1 MQYAITAMPEECFN
15 LSTVTS
21 VWVSDACF
29 KPYTKPRNFNK
40 TVAVSDGCA
49 QDLPNLKFD
58 KRN

>member
-1 MQYAITAMPEECFN
+1 MPEECFN

-29 KPYTKPRNFNK
+29 KPYTQPRNFNK

-49 QDLPNLKFD
+49 QDLPNLRFD